1 MIAVDRPQI
10 GALMALGYQHGRLLA
25 AYLEAM
31 LILGLVGGLL
41 GLAGSLLVRSVFAHV
56 SASSM
61 GMPEIPMLIDAP
73 TIARALA
80 WQVAGGV
87 GGAAPPG
94 LRPPP
99 PPPPGGD
106 FPP

>member
-41 GLAGSLLVRSVFAHV
+41 GLAGSLLVRGVFANL
-56 SASSM
+56 SASSL
-61 GMPEIPMLIDAP
+61 GMPEVRMLIDAP
-73 TIARALA
+73 PMGPALA
-80 WQVAGGV
+80 WQGAGGV
-87 GGAAPPG
+87 GGAALPG
-94 LRPPP
+94 LRVGA
-99 PPPPGGD
+99 PPPPG
-106 FPP
+106 

>member
-41 GLAGSLLVRSVFAHV
+41 GLAGSLLVRGVFANV

-61 GMPEIPMLIDAP
+61 GMPEIRMLLDAP
-73 TIARALA
+73 TMARGLA
-80 WQVAGGV
+80 WPVAAGV
-87 GGAAPPG
+87 VGAAPPRARS
-94 LRPPP
+94 LRRLSPA
-99 PPPPGGD
+99 
-106 FPP
+106 